1 MLIDYILIYVI
12 INSWFIQTTS
22 VVDKTVYINSLT
34 GWTIAILLIE
44 CGSDFRYDFY
54 QTPSIIEI
62 SLFVKNVREEDVDI
76 SFGEKEL
83 NVQFKDGRQ
92 FSLNPLSFDIKPT
105 ECKYTLKSM
114 KVELILVKSQEGIN
128 WNSLVGDSSCESM
141 FSMNKENAET
151 CRQRSTSVNIYSIN
165 KGKDWNKVALDDEE
179 ETNDGNPDDFFKKL
193 FANADD
199 DVRKAM
205 MKSYSESGGTSL
217 STNWEEV
224 KKAKVETKP
233 PSGTEAKKL

>member
-1 MLIDYILIYVI
+1 M
-12 INSWFIQTTS
+12 TT
-22 VVDKTVYINSLT
+22 
-34 GWTIAILLIE
+34 
-44 CGSDFRYDFY
+44 SDFRYDFY

-128 WNSLVGDSSCESM
+128 WNSLVGDSSY
-141 FSMNKENAET
+141 KEAPA
-151 CRQRSTSVNIYSIN
+151 STSTASTSKPYPSNR
-165 KGKDWNKVALDDEE
+165 GKDWNKVALDDEE

>member
-1 MLIDYILIYVI
+1 MLRH
-12 INSWFIQTTS
+12 
-22 VVDKTVYINSLT
+22 VDKE
-34 GWTIAILLIE
+34 A
-44 CGSDFRYDFY
+44 
-54 QTPSIIEI
+54 P
-62 SLFVKNVREEDVDI
+62 
-76 SFGEKEL
+76 
-83 NVQFKDGRQ
+83 
-92 FSLNPLSFDIKPT
+92 
-105 ECKYTLKSM
+105 
-114 KVELILVKSQEGIN
+114 
-128 WNSLVGDSSCESM
+128 
-141 FSMNKENAET
+141 A
-151 CRQRSTSVNIYSIN
+151 STSTASTSKPYPSNR
-165 KGKDWNKVALDDEE
+165 GKDWNKVALDDEE